1 VQNNSGLSLKDLG
14 YIVAVAEEL
23 NFHRAAERCCVTQS
37 TLSVQLK
44 KCEHYLGLSIFERD
58 KHHVGVTPI
67 GAEVVSY
74 ARLALKAAHAIKQL
88 SLRCSAAPSRIANR
102 DSEDQSPPSGRGLR
116 LDLDRSFYE
125 EQ

>member
-1 VQNNSGLSLKDLG
+1 MQNNSGLSLKDLG

-44 KCEHYLGLSIFERD
+44 KCEHYLGVTIFERD

-67 GAEVVSY
+67 GAEVVSH

-88 SLRCSAAPSRIANR
+88 ALRCAHSSRTTNR
-102 DSEDQSPPSGRGLR
+102 DSQDQSPASGHP
-116 LDLDRSFYE
+116 LDLI
-125 EQ
+125 